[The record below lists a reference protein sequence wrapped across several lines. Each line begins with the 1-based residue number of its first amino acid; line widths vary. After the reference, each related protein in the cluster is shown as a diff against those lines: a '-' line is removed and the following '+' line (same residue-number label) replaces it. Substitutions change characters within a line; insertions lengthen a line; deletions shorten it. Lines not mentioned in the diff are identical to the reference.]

1 MKYKLNN
8 WEWGVRSEEWGCCDW
23 QNTASVRPYAPG
35 RAGPGGRR
43 RRWVQSPVKWQPSGG
58 VHHYSTQYTVHN
70 STPVQSVQDSD
81 VIVITQTES
90 DVWGSEVAGCMT
102 RIPREL
108 SRTQQSVASGAE
120 PSVPTQL
127 RDFITDFWS
136 SWAPW
141 SCSTVPFY

>member
-35 RAGPGGRR
+35 RAVPGGRR

-58 VHHYSTQYTVHN
+58 VHQYSTQYTVHS